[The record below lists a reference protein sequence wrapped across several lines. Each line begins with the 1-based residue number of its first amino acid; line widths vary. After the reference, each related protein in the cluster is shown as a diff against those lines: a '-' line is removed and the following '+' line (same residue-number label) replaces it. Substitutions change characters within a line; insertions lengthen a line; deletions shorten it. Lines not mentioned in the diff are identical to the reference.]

1 MQKLISKEQ
10 ITDNIANYLSK
21 NKIDENIS
29 LIDAYNNWSIS
40 SAVIIEDNELVEFAI
55 RKISEMIGLDEN
67 LLEEA
72 IRISNAQKESKEANY
87 NG

>member
-21 NKIDENIS
+21 NKVDENIS

-40 SAVIIEDNELVEFAI
+40 SAVIIEDNDLVEFAI
-55 RKISEMIGLDEN
+55 RKISEMIGLDES

-72 IRISNAQKESKEANY
+72 IKISNAQKESKEARY